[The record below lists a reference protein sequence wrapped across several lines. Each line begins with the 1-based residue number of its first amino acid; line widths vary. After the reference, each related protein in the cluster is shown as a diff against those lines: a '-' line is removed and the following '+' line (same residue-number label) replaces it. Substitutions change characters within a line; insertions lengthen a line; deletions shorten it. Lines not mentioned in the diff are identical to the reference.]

1 MYSTTQGQWTF
12 RLTYVLGS
20 VFEEDDGASLLMAF
34 KGMRDESAAQG
45 ALHESIAKEL
55 QTSVVEPF
63 EKWAAGHKVR
73 RSLLA
78 V

>member
-1 MYSTTQGQWTF
+1 MHSTSQGQWSF
-12 RLTYVLGS
+12 QLTYLLGS

-34 KGMRDESAAQG
+34 KGMREESAAQG

-73 RSLLA
+73 KSTLA